1 VLEDVFQNVIGK
13 VRLLATIKG
22 ENAKAYLLSC
32 VVDREYFN
40 KVTSNEVRTLLDQ
53 NRAKGPVKLT
63 LLETYRIALKSFWS
77 VLLVSDP
84 ETVSLRG
91 SSTRKQRRFLFV
103 QQQG

>member
-63 LLETYRIALKSFWS
+63 LLETNRIALKAFGLCYSS
-77 VLLVSDP
+77 LTLRQLVCVVTLRVTTVNLLYR
-84 ETVSLRG
+84 L
-91 SSTRKQRRFLFV
+91 
-103 QQQG
+103 